1 MRTFAKLIVV
11 ACIGLLS
18 WWQKDFHLQTELTT
32 AALILFG
39 IMAGVLTARSRRLG
53 YILAALLG
61 LGYLLEIVWTVDRS
75 NLYYLS
81 PLLAWAFGLFAAAAG
96 LLWVSRERSKP
107 KPVYERHPE
116 Y

>member
-1 MRTFAKLIVV
+1 MIAV

-32 AALILFG
+32 AGLILFG
-39 IMAGVLTARSRRLG
+39 VMAGVLTARSRRLG

-61 LGYLLEIVWTVDRS
+61 LGYLLEIVWMVDRS

-81 PLLAWAFGLFAAAAG
+81 PLLAWAVGLLGSAVG
-96 LLWVSRERSKP
+96 LLWASRERAKP
-107 KPVYERHPE
+107 KPVYERHAE

>member
-1 MRTFAKLIVV
+1 M

-39 IMAGVLTARSRRLG
+39 VMAGVLTARSRRLG
-53 YILAALLG
+53 YWLAGLLG
-61 LGYLLEIVWTVDRS
+61 LGYFVEIVWMVDRS
-75 NLYYLS
+75 NLYYMS
-81 PLLAWAFGLFAAAAG
+81 PLLGWAFALFAASMG
-96 LLWVSRERSKP
+96 LLWVSRERSSP

>member
-1 MRTFAKLIVV
+1 MKAFAKLIVV

-32 AALILFG
+32 AVLILFG

-53 YILAALLG
+53 YWLAGVLG
-61 LGYLLEIVWTVDRS
+61 LGYLAEILWMVDRS
-75 NLYYLS
+75 NLYYMS
-81 PLLAWAFGLFAAAAG
+81 PLLGWALGLFAASAG
-96 LLWVSRERSKP
+96 LLWTTRERTKRE
-107 KPVYERHPE
+107 PVYERYAE